1 MQKLAVIDCGT
12 NTFHLLVVEISPASY
27 KILYK
32 KQFPVKLGQGG
43 INKKFIHPDAFK
55 RGIEALTYF
64 AQKIKELDVNY
75 LQAFA
80 TSATRSAN
88 NGVEFENAVFNET
101 GIKLTVIDGNREADL
116 IFKGVQ
122 QAFPLERENVLAMD
136 IGGGSV
142 EFIIGNKDTVLW
154 KGSFK
159 IGAAR
164 LVEMF
169 HKTEPIAQSEINELN
184 SFLEDRLVT
193 LKEALQQYSVTKL
206 VGSAGSF
213 DSICELIN
221 TKFST
226 KLLQNDETWCQIPM
240 QQYIVIHNT
249 LLLSNYRDRLNM
261 DGLAGYRVEMMVIS
275 SCLIQYVVQAFGIKQ
290 MFCSTYALKEGALY
304 EMLELKD

>member
-1 MQKLAVIDCGT
+1 MHKLAVIDCGT
-12 NTFHLLVVEISPASY
+12 NTFHLLVAEISENSY

-43 INKKFIHPDAFK
+43 INQKFIHPDAFK
-55 RGIEALTYF
+55 RGIEALKYF
-64 AQKIKELDVNY
+64 SQKIKELEVNY

-88 NGVEFENAVFNET
+88 NGAEFENAVYNET
-101 GIKLTVIDGNREADL
+101 GIRLSIIDGEREAEL
-116 IFKGVQ
+116 IFKGVE
-122 QAFPLERENVLAMD
+122 QAFPLENENILAMD

-142 EFIIGNKDTVLW
+142 EFIIGNKSEVLW

-169 HKTEPIAQSEINELN
+169 HKTEPIAQSEIEALN
-184 SFLEDRLVT
+184 HFLDERLGA
-193 LKEALQQYSVTKL
+193 LKEALQKYPVTKL

-221 TKFST
+221 TKFSS
-226 KLLQNDETWCQIPM
+226 KLLQNGKTWCEIPM
-240 QQYIVIHNT
+240 QRYIVIHNT
-249 LLLSNYRDRLNM
+249 LLMSDYRERLTM
-261 DGLAGYRVEMMVIS
+261 DGLAGYRVEMMVVS
-275 SCLIQYVVQAFGIKQ
+275 SCLMNYVLNTFGIKQ
-290 MFCSTYALKEGALY
+290 MYCSTYALKEGALY
-304 EMLELKD
+304 EMLELQD